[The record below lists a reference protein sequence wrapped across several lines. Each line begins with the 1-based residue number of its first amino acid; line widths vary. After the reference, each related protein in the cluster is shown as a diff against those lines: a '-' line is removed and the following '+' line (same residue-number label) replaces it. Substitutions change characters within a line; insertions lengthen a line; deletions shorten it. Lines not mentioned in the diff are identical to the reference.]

1 MIRPLPMAAVAA
13 LTVFALTTPA
23 PAQFAGRKIMID
35 PGHGGTD
42 PGAVGSD
49 GGAVPNEED
58 FVLDTALRLRT
69 RLAAAGADVILTR
82 ETDAGV
88 SLTAR
93 RDLANTEDPDLFLSI
108 HCNSFSD
115 ASANGTETF
124 WWTSGNAA
132 DQALA
137 GHVQTR
143 MMQAFD
149 LRDRGVK
156 QANFTVITSA
166 PPAALAEMMFISNPA
181 EFALMNTPAVR
192 EAAADAFY
200 RAAADFLGIDLDRPQ
215 LTIQPA
221 SLTRNPGTSAAFTA
235 AASGPGL
242 AWQWRRDGVPLTN
255 GGRIAG
261 ATSPTLTI
269 SGVQMADAGFYSVRV
284 SNASGSAVSNDAQ
297 LVISAPLAPAGSGA
311 GLRGTYFDNPDF
323 TALRR
328 ARLDATIDFNW
339 AAGSPSSTMQPDN
352 FSVRWTGEI
361 EPRVTQ
367 LHTFHLRSDDGARL
381 RIGGALVIDRWNA
394 GAGEATGTAALTA
407 GRRVPVVLEYRE
419 ISGDALC
426 ELRWSAPSLLRE
438 IVPAAQLHRPPPLVA
453 APPPLFV
460 LAGTPLTAPLTLS
473 DSDPILTS
481 QPFADFEGS
490 AAGATGVMFRA
501 PSFSSTTA
509 GFIAAGSGSAVSD
522 APPSGNASTRSLRA
536 AWSFAPGA
544 GAPWLRLTTFDAAE
558 VPNPVVD
565 FTRTLRFDAWS
576 ARPLRV
582 GLGLRETGGTGAIGS
597 DGGTVGPIEF
607 AGVSAMDGSR
617 PLPLRSLTA
626 GSWQTLEFHLPSEP
640 LRPFTGNGS
649 LPAAGGLGVLE
660 HLAILA
666 DDAGPHELHLD
677 NFVVVE
683 PNRFTWSLVNP
694 PAGAAIDPASGVL
707 TWTPPADTSGPRTL
721 TVRVADA
728 GTPPVAG
735 SRSVDVVVVP
745 PPRIVSAAA
754 DGAFVTM
761 TWTAAAGARY
771 RVETAGAP
779 EGPWSTLTEV
789 TASGPQHSLSAA
801 RSGARRFWRVRAL
814 VP

>member
-1 MIRPLPMAAVAA
+1 MSRLLPSAAAAAIVA
-13 LTVFALTTPA
+13 LSTPA
-23 PAQFAGRKIMID
+23 TAQFAGRKIIID

-49 GGAVPNEED
+49 GGAYPNEED

-82 ETDAGV
+82 ESDTAV
-88 SLTAR
+88 SLTTR

-137 GHVQTR
+137 GHVQSR
-143 MMQAFD
+143 MMQAFS

-156 QANFTVITSA
+156 QAAFTVITAS

-200 RAAADFLGIDLDRPQ
+200 RAAADFLGIDLDRPL
-215 LTIQPA
+215 LTAQPA
-221 SLTRNPGTSAAFTA
+221 SLTRSPGTSATFTA
-235 AASGPGL
+235 AASGSGL
-242 AWQWRRDGVPLTN
+242 SWQWRRDGVPLTN
-255 GGRIAG
+255 GGRFSGVA
-261 ATSPTLTI
+261 SPTLAI
-269 SGVQMADAGFYSVRV
+269 SGVQLADAGFYSVRV
-284 SNASGSAVSNDAQ
+284 SNASGNVLSADAQ
-297 LVISAPLAPAGSGA
+297 LVVSAPLAPAGIGA

-328 ARLDATIDFNW
+328 ARLDPAIDFNW
-339 AAGSPSSTMQPDN
+339 GAGSPSSTMQPDN

-361 EPRVTQ
+361 EPRVSQ

-381 RIGGALVIDRWNA
+381 RIGGSVIIDRWNA
-394 GAGEATGTAALTA
+394 SPGETSGTVALTA
-407 GRRVPVVLEYRE
+407 GQRVPVVLEYRE
-419 ISGDALC
+419 ASGDALC

-438 IVPAAQLHRPPPLVA
+438 IVPASQLHRPPPVVA
-453 APPPLFV
+453 PPPPLFV

-473 DSDPILTS
+473 GADPILTS

-490 AAGATGVMFRA
+490 DAGAGVMFRA

-509 GFIAAGSGSAVSD
+509 GSVAAGSTAAVSD
-522 APPSGNASTRSLRA
+522 APPSGNASARSLRA
-536 AWSFAPGA
+536 AWSFAESA
-544 GAPWLRLTTFDAAE
+544 TAPWLRLTTFNAGAL
-558 VPNPVVD
+558 PNPLVD

-576 ARPLRV
+576 ARPLRL
-582 GLGLRETGGTGAIGS
+582 GLGLRETGGAGPIGS

-607 AGVSAMDGSR
+607 VGVTAMEGSR
-617 PLPLRSLTA
+617 PLPLRTLTA
-626 GSWQTLEFHLPSEP
+626 GTWQTLEFHLPSDP
-640 LRPFTGNGS
+640 AQPFTGNGT

-660 HLAILA
+660 HLAVVA
-666 DDAGPHELHLD
+666 DDIGPHELHLD

-694 PAGAAIDPASGVL
+694 PARAAIDPASGLV
-707 TWTPPADTSGPRTL
+707 TWTPQAGDAGPLTL
-721 TVRVADA
+721 TVRVSDA
-728 GTPPVAG
+728 GTPAVAASG
-735 SRSVDVVVVP
+735 SIDVVVVP

-771 RVETAGAP
+771 RVETSGSP
-779 EGPWSTLTEV
+779 EGPWSVLSEV
-789 TASGPQHSLSAA
+789 TAAGPQHSLSAA
-801 RSGARRFWRVRAL
+801 RSGARRFWRVRAM